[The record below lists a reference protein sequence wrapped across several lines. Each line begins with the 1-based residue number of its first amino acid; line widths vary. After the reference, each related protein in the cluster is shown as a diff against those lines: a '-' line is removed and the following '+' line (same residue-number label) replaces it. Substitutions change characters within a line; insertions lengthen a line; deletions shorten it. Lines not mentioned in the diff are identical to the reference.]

1 MSKEK
6 ENKYNTSANP
16 PSGGEGAKDS
26 TSKAP
31 PLANGGKGSSATVT
45 GKAFDWQLLKRIMHY
60 VKPYTSVF
68 VIAAFLTI
76 FLAVIALFQPILIQR
91 TLDKYILANDYHG
104 LVFMVELMI
113 GQLVV
118 QTIAQYY
125 QTYLTNSLGQS
136 VIRDLRKDVFNHITS
151 LRLKY
156 FDRTPIGML
165 ITRTVSDLET
175 IADIFSEGLIS
186 IMGDMLLVF
195 AVIGYMLWQDW
206 KLALITLIP
215 MPFLFASTYVFKE
228 AIKSSFQEVRTQV
241 AQLNTF
247 LAEHISGI
255 SVIQYFSR
263 EEQEMRKFKAVNLK
277 YRDANIRSNWYYSI
291 FFPVVE
297 ILFAVCM
304 ALLVWYGCKRIL
316 NDQQIHAISASE
328 GGITPGLITSFIV
341 LLNMLFRPIRQLA
354 DKFNTLQMGMVGA
367 DRIFKVL
374 DTDEVATDDGK
385 LAPSVL
391 EGDIEFKD
399 VWFAYNDENW
409 VLKNI
414 NFHIKPG
421 ETLALV
427 GATGA
432 GKSSTIN
439 ILNRFYDIGKGSV
452 TVDGY
457 DIREYK
463 VDYLRSKIA
472 TVIQDVFLFTD
483 TIGNNISLNNTQITR
498 EEIIKAAKDV
508 GAHEFIERL
517 PGGYDYNVMERGAT
531 LSAGQAQLISFIRA
545 LVYNP
550 AILVLDEATSSV
562 DTETELLIQTAINKL
577 MQGRT
582 AIVIAHR
589 LSTIQNADKI
599 IVLDHGEIMES
610 GTHQELLRIENGY
623 YRKLYDLQFNSAGI
637 AKPI

>member
-1 MSKEK
+1 MSQ
-6 ENKYNTSANP
+6 
-16 PSGGEGAKDS
+16 
-26 TSKAP
+26 
-31 PLANGGKGSSATVT
+31 VT
-45 GKAFDWQLLKRIMHY
+45 GKALDWKLLGRVMHY
-60 VKPYTSVF
+60 VKPYRTTF
-68 VIAAFLTI
+68 IIAAFLTI
-76 FLAVIALFQPILIQR
+76 FLAANALVQPILIQK
-91 TLDKYILANDYHG
+91 TLDNHILTDDYNG
-104 LVFMVELMI
+104 LVFMVGLMI
-113 GQLVV
+113 AQLVI
-118 QTIAQYY
+118 QTVAQYY

-136 VIRDLRKDVFNHITS
+136 VIRDLRIDVFNHITS

-186 IMGDMLLVF
+186 IMGDLLLVV
-195 AVIGYMLWQDW
+195 AVIGVMLYQDW
-206 KLALITLIP
+206 KLALITMIP
-215 MPFLFASTYVFKE
+215 MPFLLLSTYVFKE

-241 AQLNTF
+241 AHLNTF
-247 LAEHISGI
+247 LAEHISGM
-255 SVIQYFSR
+255 SVIQLFAR
-263 EEQEMRKFKAVNLK
+263 EDQEMRKFKAVNTK

-297 ILFAVCM
+297 ILFAVCIG
-304 ALLVWYGCKRIL
+304 LLVWYGCKRIL
-316 NDQQIHAISASE
+316 SDKALLSISANQH
-328 GGITPGLITSFIV
+328 GITPGVITGFIV

-374 DTDEVATDDGK
+374 DTDEVAVNTGK
-385 LAPSVL
+385 LAPKNL
-391 EGDIEFKD
+391 KGDIEFKD
-399 VWFAYNDENW
+399 VWFAYNEENW
-409 VLKNI
+409 VLKDI
-414 NFHIKPG
+414 NFHLQPG
-421 ETLALV
+421 KTLALV

-439 ILNRFYDIGKGSV
+439 ILNRFYEIGKGNV
-452 TVDGY
+452 TIDGH
-457 DIREYK
+457 DIREYD
-463 VDYLRSKIA
+463 VDYLRSHIA

-483 TIGNNISLNNTQITR
+483 TIANNISLNNTEITR
-498 EEIIKAAKDV
+498 EQIIAAAKDV

-517 PGGYDYNVMERGAT
+517 PGGYDYNVMERGST
-531 LSAGQAQLISFIRA
+531 LSAGQSQLISFIRA

-550 AILVLDEATSSV
+550 TILVLDEATSSV
-562 DTETELLIQTAINKL
+562 DTETEILIQNAIGKL

-599 IVLDHGEIMES
+599 IVLDHGEIKEM
-610 GTHQELLRIENGY
+610 GTHQELLRIEDGY

-637 AKPI
+637 VK

>member
-1 MSKEK
+1 MSKKE
-6 ENKYNTSANP
+6 ENKDQKKASA
-16 PSGGEGAKDS
+16 
-26 TSKAP
+26 
-31 PLANGGKGSSATVT
+31 VT
-45 GKAFDWQLLKRIMHY
+45 GKALDWNLLGRVMCY
-60 VKPYTSVF
+60 VKPYNKTF
-68 VIAAFLTI
+68 VIAVFLTI
-76 FLAVIALFQPILIQR
+76 FLAAIAIVQPILIQK
-91 TLDKYILANDYHG
+91 TLDNYILKDDYDG
-104 LVFMVELMI
+104 LLFMVGLMMA
-113 GQLVV
+113 QLII
-118 QTIAQYY
+118 QTVAQYY
-125 QTYLTNSLGQS
+125 QTFITNWLGES
-136 VIRDLRKDVFNHITS
+136 VIRDLRIDIFNHITS

-156 FDRTPIGML
+156 FDRTPIGVL

-186 IMGDMLLVF
+186 IMGDMLLVI
-195 AVIGYMLWQDW
+195 ALVGVMLYMDW
-206 KLALITLIP
+206 KLALVTLIP
-215 MPFLFASTYVFKE
+215 MPLFFVATYIFKE

-241 AQLNTF
+241 AHLNTF

-255 SVIQYFSR
+255 SVIQYFAR
-263 EEQEMRKFKAVNLK
+263 EDQEMRKFISVNKK

-297 ILFAVCM
+297 ILFAICM
-304 ALLVWYGCKRIL
+304 GLLVWYGAKRVLSDGQLKWLGTGKQPVTAGTIVAYIGML
-316 NDQQIHAISASE
+316 N
-328 GGITPGLITSFIV
+328 L
-341 LLNMLFRPIRQLA
+341 MFRPIRQLA

-374 DTDEVATDDGK
+374 DTQEVAENNGTVRTGRIQ
-385 LAPSVL
+385 
-391 EGDIEFKD
+391 GDIRFEN

-414 NFHIKPG
+414 NFHVKPG

-439 ILNRFYDIGKGSV
+439 ILNRFYEIAKGTV
-452 TVDGY
+452 TVDDIDIHDY
-457 DIREYK
+457 D
-463 VDYLRSKIA
+463 VDYLRAQIA

-483 TIGNNISLNNTQITR
+483 TIANNISLNNETITR
-498 EEIIKAAKDV
+498 EQVIAAAKDV

-517 PGGYDYNVMERGAT
+517 PGGYDYNVMERGST

-562 DTETELLIQTAINKL
+562 DTETEILIQNAINKL

-589 LSTIQNADKI
+589 LSTIQNADRI
-599 IVLDHGEIMES
+599 IVLDHGEIKEM
-610 GTHQELLRIENGY
+610 GTHQELLKIEHGY

-637 AKPI
+637 TR

>member
-1 MSKEK
+1 VSDKNNTNNTASK
-6 ENKYNTSANP
+6 AP
-16 PSGGEGAKDS
+16 PSGG
-26 TSKAP
+26 
-31 PLANGGKGSSATVT
+31 GGGIT
-45 GKAFDWQLLKRIMHY
+45 GKALDWKLMGRVMHY
-60 VKPYTSVF
+60 VRPFRGTFILAV
-68 VIAAFLTI
+68 FLTI
-76 FLAVIALFQPILIQR
+76 FLAANAIVQPILIQK
-91 TLDKYILANDYHG
+91 TLDGDILQNNYDG
-104 LVFMVELMI
+104 LLFMVELMI
-113 GQLVV
+113 GQLII

-125 QTYLTNSLGQS
+125 QTYITNWLGES
-136 VIRDLRKDVFNHITS
+136 VIRDLRVDVFNHITS

-156 FDRTPIGML
+156 FDRTPIGVL

-186 IMGDMLLVF
+186 IMGDMLLVI
-195 AVIGYMLWQDW
+195 AVIGYMIFVDW

-215 MPFLFASTYVFKE
+215 MPLLLLSTYIFKE

-241 AQLNTF
+241 AHLNTF

-255 SVIQYFSR
+255 SIIQYFAR
-263 EEQEMRKFKAVNLK
+263 EDQEMRKFQAVNTK

-304 ALLVWYGCKRIL
+304 GLLVWYGCKRIL
-316 NDQQIHAISASE
+316 SDGELTALSTNHKP
-328 GGITPGLITSFIV
+328 ITTGVVTAFIV

-374 DTDEVATDDGK
+374 DTDEVATDDGTLK
-385 LAPSVL
+385 P
-391 EGDIEFKD
+391 EKIKGDIEFKH
-399 VWFAYNDENW
+399 VWFAYNEENW
-409 VLKNI
+409 VLKDI
-414 NFHIKPG
+414 SFHVSPG
-421 ETLALV
+421 KTLALV

-439 ILNRFYDIGKGSV
+439 ILNRFYEIGKGSV
-452 TVDGY
+452 KIDGV
-457 DIREYK
+457 DIRDYD
-463 VDYLRSKIA
+463 VSYLRSQIA

-483 TIGNNISLNNTQITR
+483 TIANNITLNNPDITL
-498 EEIIKAAKDV
+498 EQVISAATDV

-517 PGGYDYNVMERGAT
+517 PGGYQYNVMERGST

-550 AILVLDEATSSV
+550 TILVLDEATSSV
-562 DTETELLIQTAINKL
+562 DTETEILIQNAIAKL

-599 IVLDHGEIMES
+599 IVLDHGEIKEM
-610 GTHQELLRIENGY
+610 GTHQQLLKIENGH

-637 AKPI
+637 NRV